1 MSKSISFLI
10 EHINSLIRVVM
21 LQKRRLN
28 ITSNHNSF
36 IPDVDLLDSELS
48 CFLFQV
54 VMIYSVC
61 RIFSIFGLYY
71 KQPTVIFE
79 IVGGIVLGPSC
90 LGRINIF
97 STTIFPKASLTYI
110 KVIAQ
115 FGLQVYLFLVG
126 LELDLNL
133 MLQQIKTTGVIAL
146 VSMSVPFG
154 AGMAIA
160 IPLYEYVKDDQTAI
174 NASSVKHNLIDL
186 SVFIGTAMSI
196 TALPVLARILKENFL
211 MLTVPG
217 SIAFGAA
224 VITGWI
230 D

>member
-1 MSKSISFLI
+1 MFAGMFQS
-10 EHINSLIRVVM
+10 
-21 LQKRRLN
+21 RRLD
-28 ITSNHNSF
+28 ITKNHTSF
-36 IPDVDLLDSELS
+36 ITDVDVLDSKLS

-54 VMIYSVC
+54 VVIYSVC

-79 IVGGIVLGPSC
+79 IIGGIVLGPSC
-90 LGRINIF
+90 LGRIDIF
-97 STTIFPKASLTYI
+97 STTIFPTASLTYI
-110 KVIAQ
+110 KQIAQ

-160 IPLYEYVKDDQTAI
+160 IPLYEHVKVDQTTTGA
-174 NASSVKHNLIDL
+174 NPTKHSLIDL
-186 SVFIGTAMSI
+186 AVFIGTAMSI

-211 MLTVPG
+211 MLTLPG

-224 VITGWI
+224 VITGSI
-230 D
+230 DLDVGVV

>member
-1 MSKSISFLI
+1 MFQ
-10 EHINSLIRVVM
+10 N
-21 LQKRRLN
+21 RRLD
-28 ITSNHNSF
+28 ITNNHKSF
-36 IPDVDLLDSELS
+36 IPDVDLLDSALS

-90 LGRINIF
+90 LGRIEIF

-146 VSMSVPFG
+146 VSMTVPFG

-160 IPLYEYVKDDQTAI
+160 IPLYEYVKGDETVVG
-174 NASSVKHNLIDL
+174 ASPAKHNLIDL

-224 VITGWI
+224 VITG
-230 D
+230 

>member
-1 MSKSISFLI
+1 MFQ
-10 EHINSLIRVVM
+10 N
-21 LQKRRLN
+21 RRLD
-28 ITSNHNSF
+28 ISNNHKSF
-36 IPDVDLLDSELS
+36 IPDVDLLDSHLS

-90 LGRINIF
+90 LGRIEIF
-97 STTIFPKASLTYI
+97 SATIFPKASLTYI

-160 IPLYEYVKDDQTAI
+160 VPLYEYVKVDQTAVG
-174 NASSVKHNLIDL
+174 ASPAKHNLMDL

-224 VITGWI
+224 VITGRI
-230 D
+230 E

>member
-1 MSKSISFLI
+1 MFT
-10 EHINSLIRVVM
+10 N
-21 LQKRRLN
+21 RRLD
-28 ITSNHNSF
+28 ITKNDSSF
-36 IPDVDLLDSELS
+36 ITDVDLLDSKLS

-160 IPLYEYVKDDQTAI
+160 IPLYEYVKDEHTAI
-174 NASSVKHNLIDL
+174 GASPLKHSLMDL
-186 SVFIGTAMSI
+186 AVFIGTAMSI

-211 MLTVPG
+211 MLTLPG

-224 VITGWI
+224 VITG
-230 D
+230 